1 MKELSEMK
9 WSEVKRKWNEMNK
22 TNEMNEMKWTDMK
35 MKLNEIN
42 ETNEMNEVK
51 AVNEASEY
59 GWNR

>member
-1 MKELSEMK
+1 MKWNGNEMK
-9 WSEVKRKWNEMNK
+9 WSELIWKWNYI
-22 TNEMNEMKWTDMK
+22 NEM
-35 MKLNEIN
+35 N